1 MKKYL
6 YCAFIALITLACSQN
21 DEPSSDF
28 STLVIP
34 DTFYGQTPVYNTSR
48 ALTEVQPE
56 SWDGSGTVDSR
67 TYAIVD
73 PDNSKEY
80 FQYWTENDPISLF
93 FTTQNLKY
101 QLINHK
107 DGNLDVGL
115 FKLVGS
121 KEEGKSIVPNYY
133 YSVYPYKPDTEID
146 RMGYITYIFPDTQ
159 HYNAQRNGDSYSN
172 RENAMV
178 AIEPKVG
185 TDSLL
190 YFQNFCSYLQ
200 LQLVDT
206 LDTNK
211 KVERIILVANNEAD
225 KLAGMC
231 TVALKENTSQGENP
245 APFKPVVYM
254 KETATNKITLECGGV
269 PLSKDKDN
277 PSKFWFVL
285 PGEFTFTDGFV
296 VTVIFNDKTY
306 YRKATKNTIGIQ
318 RSHIKPMVPINP
330 KPEDPSG
337 PIFYRYQNS
346 ADDSHKFPVKNTF
359 YGEDGLRLE
368 VIDQIFNKQTREWN
382 ILLSG
387 TLKTIGGNSFEQK
400 LCNRDLDYVR
410 VRNGEE
416 SISLDP
422 FAFSNCL
429 ADSVIVHNDIDD
441 IKLHAFDASTIT
453 HLYLHEDVTSF
464 NTDAGSG
471 SMIKEVHVDGN
482 VQKIDYNAFNNCD
495 DLELVN
501 IPNGDPN
508 MNNTIG
514 NEAFNACDNLETV
527 IFPMAKTVEPKA
539 FNACTGLIAVDIP
552 KAEIIGSQAFNACN
566 QLLTVNISEAE
577 TIGSQAFNGCN
588 SLTTVTITKVERIES
603 QAFNECSSLSTI
615 NLSSVKYI
623 ENKAFYNCTSLG
635 SVDISSVIEIGWNAF
650 QGNNLETVSIPATC
664 TKIGEGAF
672 YKCSNLK
679 TAYCHAEMPPFI
691 ETDNN
696 DDSYVFGDVHADF
709 CIYVPYECMEDFYL
723 GSNVFGP
730 DKTNWWTKYKE
741 IMDEMEQQ

>member
-6 YCAFIALITLACSQN
+6 YCAIIALITLACSQN
-21 DEPSSDF
+21 DEPSSDL

-73 PDNSKEY
+73 PKNSKEY

-101 QLINHK
+101 QLISYK
-107 DGNLDVGL
+107 DGDLDVGL
-115 FKLVGS
+115 FKLVGP
-121 KEEGKSIVPNYY
+121 KEVGYDIKTDYY
-133 YSVYPYKPDTEID
+133 YSVYPYKENTAIG
-146 RMGYITYIFPDTQ
+146 RNGLITYTFPETQ
-159 HYNAQRNGDSYSN
+159 HYNAQLNGDSYSN
-172 RENAMV
+172 LENAMV

-200 LQLVDT
+200 LQLVDS
-206 LDTNK
+206 LAQYSNK
-211 KVERIILVANNEAD
+211 QVERIILLANNEAD

-231 TVALKENTSQGENP
+231 TVELEDNTSQGEDH

-254 KETATNKITLECGGV
+254 QDNATNKITLECGGV
-269 PLSKDKDN
+269 SLSQDKTN

-296 VTVIFNDKTY
+296 ITVIFNDRTY
-306 YRKATKNTIGIQ
+306 YRKATKKNIQIQ
-318 RSHIKPMVPINP
+318 RSHIKPMVPIDP

-337 PIFYRYQNS
+337 PIFYRYQDPAN
-346 ADDSHKFPVKNTF
+346 DPLTFPVENTF

-368 VIDQIFNKQTREWN
+368 VIGQIFNEQTREWN

-387 TLKTIGGNSFEQK
+387 TLKAIGGNSFNK
-400 LCNRDLDYVR
+400 GKWNKDLDYVR

-422 FAFSNCL
+422 FAFYDCL

-441 IKLHAFDASTIT
+441 IDYQAFDASTIT
-453 HLYLHEDVTSF
+453 HLYLHEDVTNF
-464 NTDAGSG
+464 NTNAGSG
-471 SMIKEVHVDGN
+471 SMIKEIHVDGN
-482 VQKIDYNAFNNCD
+482 VQTIEYNAFNNCD
-495 DLELVN
+495 HLELVD
-501 IPNGDPN
+501 IPNGDATN
-508 MNNTIG
+508 HANTIG
-514 NEAFNACDNLETV
+514 NLAFNDCDNLRTV
-527 IFPMAKTVEPKA
+527 NYPMVSHVDDGA
-539 FNACTGLIAVDIP
+539 FDG
-552 KAEIIGSQAFNACN
+552 CN
-566 QLLTVNISEAE
+566 QLLTVNIPEAE

-588 SLTTVTITKVERIES
+588 SLTTVTITKVERIELE
-603 QAFNECSSLSTI
+603 AFNECSSLSTI
-615 NLSSVKYI
+615 DLSSVKYI
-623 ENKAFYNCTSLG
+623 ENKAFYNCSSLG

-650 QGNNLETVSIPATC
+650 TGTNLQTISIPATC

-672 YKCSNLK
+672 NKCTNLK
-679 TAYCHAEMPPFI
+679 TAYCYASEMPPFI
-691 ETDNN
+691 ETDNS

-709 CIYVPYECMEDFYL
+709 RIYVPYGCKDYPYMEYTI
-723 GSNVFGP
+723 FGAK
-730 DKTNWWTKYKE
+730 KTNWWTKYKE
-741 IMDEMEQQ
+741 IMYEMEQQ

>member
-1 MKKYL
+1 M
-6 YCAFIALITLACSQN
+6 Q
-21 DEPSSDF
+21 
-28 STLVIP
+28 
-34 DTFYGQTPVYNTSR
+34 
-48 ALTEVQPE
+48 
-56 SWDGSGTVDSR
+56 
-67 TYAIVD
+67 
-73 PDNSKEY
+73 DN
-80 FQYWTENDPISLF
+80 
-93 FTTQNLKY
+93 
-101 QLINHK
+101 
-107 DGNLDVGL
+107 
-115 FKLVGS
+115 
-121 KEEGKSIVPNYY
+121 
-133 YSVYPYKPDTEID
+133 
-146 RMGYITYIFPDTQ
+146 
-159 HYNAQRNGDSYSN
+159 
-172 RENAMV
+172 
-178 AIEPKVG
+178 
-185 TDSLL
+185 
-190 YFQNFCSYLQ
+190 
-200 LQLVDT
+200 
-206 LDTNK
+206 
-211 KVERIILVANNEAD
+211 
-225 KLAGMC
+225 
-231 TVALKENTSQGENP
+231 
-245 APFKPVVYM
+245 
-254 KETATNKITLECGGV
+254 ATNKITLECGGV
-269 PLSKDKDN
+269 PLSQDKNN

-296 VTVIFNDKTY
+296 VTVIFNDSTY
-306 YRKATKNTIGIQ
+306 YRNATKKNIQIQ
-318 RSHIKPMVPINP
+318 RSHIKPMVPIVP

-346 ADDSHKFPVKNTF
+346 ANDPHTFPVENTF

-368 VIDQIFNKQTREWN
+368 VVGQKWDPNTREWN

-387 TLKTIGGNSFEQK
+387 TLKAIGGNSFNK
-400 LCNRDLDYVR
+400 SKSDKDLDYVR

-422 FAFSNCL
+422 YAFYDCL

-539 FNACTGLIAVDIP
+539 FNACIGLIAVDIP

-615 NLSSVKYI
+615 DLSSVKYI

-635 SVDISSVIEIGWNAF
+635 SVDIASVIEIGWNAF
-650 QGNNLETVSIPATC
+650 TGTNLETVSIPATC

-672 YKCSNLK
+672 NKCSNLK
-679 TAYCHAEMPPFI
+679 TAYCYATKPPFI
-691 ETDNN
+691 ETDNK
-696 DDSYVFGDVHADF
+696 DGSYVFGDVHAGF
-709 CIYVPYECMEDFYL
+709 RIYVPYDKKRTYEGD
-723 GSNVFGP
+723 NAFGP
-730 DKTNWWTKYKE
+730 TKTNWWKKDYSS
-741 IMDEMEQQ
+741 IIYEMEQQ

>member
-21 DEPSSDF
+21 DEPSSDI

-80 FQYWTENDPISLF
+80 FQYWTTNDPISLF

-101 QLINHK
+101 QLISHK
-107 DGNLDVGL
+107 DGDLDVGL
-115 FKLVGS
+115 FKLVGP
-121 KEEGKSIVPNYY
+121 KKVGYEIETDYY
-133 YSVYPYKPDTEID
+133 YSVYPYKENTVID
-146 RMGYITYIFPDTQ
+146 EWGYINYIFPDTQ
-159 HYNAQRNGDSYSN
+159 HYNAQLNGDSYSN
-172 RENAMV
+172 LENAMV

-200 LQLVDT
+200 LQLVDMEAQYS
-206 LDTNK
+206 NK
-211 KVERIILVANNEAD
+211 KVDRIILVANNEAD

-231 TVALKENTSQGENP
+231 TVELADNTSEGEKH

-254 KETATNKITLECGGV
+254 KDDATNKITLECGGV
-269 PLSKDKDN
+269 PLSQDKTN

-285 PGEFTFTDGFV
+285 PGEFTFTEGFV
-296 VTVIFNDKTY
+296 VTVIFDDQTY
-306 YRKATKNTIGIQ
+306 YRKATKKNIQIQ
-318 RSHIKPMVPINP
+318 RSHIQPMVPIDP

-337 PIFYRYQNS
+337 PIFYRYQDPNN
-346 ADDSHKFPVKNTF
+346 DRHTFPVENTF

-368 VIDQIFNKQTREWN
+368 VVGQKWNPNTREWN

-387 TLKTIGGNSFEQK
+387 TLKAIGGDSFDK
-400 LCNRDLDYVR
+400 SKSDMDLDYVR

-416 SISLDP
+416 SISLEP
-422 FAFSNCL
+422 NAFHNCL

-453 HLYLHEDVTSF
+453 HLYLHEDVTNF

-482 VQKIDYNAFNNCD
+482 VQTIEYNAFNNCD

-501 IPNGDPN
+501 IPNGDASN
-508 MNNTIG
+508 HANTIG
-514 NEAFNACDNLETV
+514 NLAFNDCDNLRTV
-527 IFPMAKTVEPKA
+527 NYPMVSHVDDGA
-539 FNACTGLIAVDIP
+539 FDG
-552 KAEIIGSQAFNACN
+552 CN
-566 QLLTVNISEAE
+566 QLLTVNILEAE

-588 SLTTVTITKVERIES
+588 SLTTVTISKVERIES
-603 QAFNECSSLSTI
+603 HAFNECSNLSTI
-615 NLSSVKYI
+615 DLSNVKYI
-623 ENKAFYNCTSLG
+623 ETKAFYNCSSLG

-672 YKCSNLK
+672 NLCTNLK
-679 TAYCHAEMPPFI
+679 TAYCYATKPPFI
-691 ETDNN
+691 ETDRSDN
-696 DDSYVFGDVHADF
+696 SRVFADVHADF
-709 CIYVPYECMEDFYL
+709 RIYVPYGKKRTYEGD
-723 GSNVFGP
+723 NAFGP
-730 DKTNWWTKYKE
+730 TKTNWWKKDYSS
-741 IMDEMEQQ
+741 IIYEMEQQ

>member
-21 DEPSSDF
+21 DEPSSDI

-93 FTTQNLKY
+93 FTTKNLKY

-107 DGNLDVGL
+107 DGDLDVGL
-115 FKLVGS
+115 FKLMGPKEVGY
-121 KEEGKSIVPNYY
+121 EIEPEYY
-133 YSVYPYKPDTEID
+133 YSVYPYRENTEMG
-146 RMGYITYIFPDTQ
+146 RNGYITYTFPDTQ

-200 LQLVDT
+200 LQLVDSLGRYT
-206 LDTNK
+206 DK
-211 KVERIILVANNEAD
+211 KVNRIILVANNEAD
-225 KLAGMC
+225 KLTGTF
-231 TVALKENTSQGENP
+231 TVGLENNSGQGEDH
-245 APFKPVVYM
+245 APFKPVVYKTEM
-254 KETATNKITLECGGV
+254 GTNKITLECGGV
-269 PLSKDKDN
+269 PLSQDTIN

-285 PGEFTFTDGFV
+285 PGEFTFTNGFV
-296 VTVIFNDKTY
+296 VTVIFDDNTY
-306 YRKATKNTIGIQ
+306 YRKATKKNIPIE
-318 RSHIKPMVPINP
+318 RSHIKPMVPIDPEP
-330 KPEDPSG
+330 KDPSG
-337 PIFYRYQNS
+337 PIFYRYKHPAN
-346 ADDSHKFPVKNTF
+346 DSYTFPVENTF

-368 VIDQIFNKQTREWN
+368 VVGQKWNPNTREWN

-387 TLKTIGGNSFEQK
+387 TLKAIGGNSFNK
-400 LCNRDLDYVR
+400 SKSDKDLDYVR

-422 FAFSNCL
+422 YAFYDCL

-453 HLYLHEDVTSF
+453 HLYLHEDVTKF

-482 VQKIDYNAFNNCD
+482 VQTIDYNAFNNCD

-501 IPNGDPN
+501 IPNGDATN
-508 MNNTIG
+508 HANTIG
-514 NEAFNACDNLETV
+514 NLAFNDCDNLRTV
-527 IFPMAKTVEPKA
+527 NYSMVSHVDDGA
-539 FNACTGLIAVDIP
+539 FDG
-552 KAEIIGSQAFNACN
+552 CN
-566 QLLTVNISEAE
+566 HLLTVNIPEAE

-588 SLTTVTITKVERIES
+588 SLTTVTISKVERIES

-615 NLSSVKYI
+615 DLSSVKYI

-635 SVDISSVIEIGWNAF
+635 SVDIASVIEIGWNAF
-650 QGNNLETVSIPATC
+650 TGTNLETVSIPATC
-664 TKIGEGAF
+664 TKIGEAAF
-672 YKCSNLK
+672 NKCTNLK
-679 TAYCHAEMPPFI
+679 TAYCYAKNPPFI
-691 ETDNN
+691 ETDNS

-709 CIYVPYECMEDFYL
+709 RIYVPYGRKTYPYL
-723 GSNVFGP
+723 ENTFFGP
-730 DKTNWWTKYKE
+730 TKTNWWKKYAS
-741 IMDEMEQQ
+741 IMDEMAQQ

>member
-21 DEPSSDF
+21 DEPSSDI

-101 QLINHK
+101 QLISHK
-107 DGNLDVGL
+107 DGDLDVGL
-115 FKLVGS
+115 FKLVGP
-121 KEEGKSIVPNYY
+121 KEVGKSILTNYY
-133 YSVYPYKPDTEID
+133 YSVYPYKENTEMD
-146 RMGYITYIFPDTQ
+146 RMGYITYTFPDTQ
-159 HYNAQRNGDSYSN
+159 HYNTQLNGDSYSN
-172 RENAMV
+172 LENAMV

-200 LQLVDT
+200 LQLVDS
-206 LDTNK
+206 LAQYTNK
-211 KVERIILVANNEAD
+211 KVDRIILLANNEKD
-225 KLAGMC
+225 KLAGTC
-231 TVALKENTSQGENP
+231 TVALEDNSGQGEDH
-245 APFKPVVYM
+245 APFKPRVYM

-269 PLSKDKDN
+269 PLSQDKDN

-296 VTVIFNDKTY
+296 VTVVFNDQTF
-306 YRKATKNTIGIQ
+306 YRKATKKKIKIQ
-318 RSHIKPMVPINP
+318 RSHIKPMVPFDP
-330 KPEDPSG
+330 KPENPSG
-337 PIFYRYQNS
+337 PIFYRYQDPAN
-346 ADDSHKFPVKNTF
+346 DPLTFPVENTF

-368 VIDQIFNKQTREWN
+368 VIGQKWDPETREWN

-387 TLKTIGGNSFEQK
+387 TLKAIGGNSFNK
-400 LCNRDLDYVR
+400 SKSNKDLDYVR

-422 FAFSNCL
+422 FAFYDCL

-441 IKLHAFDASTIT
+441 INYQAFDASTIT
-453 HLYLHEDVTSF
+453 HLYLHEDVTNF
-464 NTDAGSG
+464 KTNAGSG
-471 SMIKEVHVDGN
+471 SMIKEIHVDGN
-482 VQKIDYNAFNNCD
+482 VQTIDYNAFNNCD

-501 IPNGDPN
+501 IPNGDATN
-508 MNNTIG
+508 HANTIG
-514 NEAFNACDNLETV
+514 NLAFNDCDNLRTV
-527 IFPMAKTVEPKA
+527 NYPMVSHVDDGA
-539 FNACTGLIAVDIP
+539 FDG
-552 KAEIIGSQAFNACN
+552 CN
-566 QLLTVNISEAE
+566 QLLTVNIPEAE

-588 SLTTVTITKVERIES
+588 SLTTVTITKVERIELE
-603 QAFNECSSLSTI
+603 AFNECSSLSTI
-615 NLSSVKYI
+615 DLSSVKYI

-635 SVDISSVIEIGWNAF
+635 SVDIASVIEIGWNAF
-650 QGNNLETVSIPATC
+650 TGTNLQTVSIPATC

-672 YKCSNLK
+672 NKCTNLK
-679 TAYCHAEMPPFI
+679 TAYCYAEMPPFI
-691 ETDNN
+691 ETDNS

-709 CIYVPYECMEDFYL
+709 CIYVPYECKEDLYL
-723 GSNVFGP
+723 GNNVFGP
-730 DKTNWWTKYKE
+730 DKTNWWKKYAS
-741 IMDEMEQQ
+741 IMYEMEQQ

>member
-21 DEPSSDF
+21 DEPSSDI

-101 QLINHK
+101 QLISHK
-107 DGNLDVGL
+107 DGDLDVGL
-115 FKLVGS
+115 FKLVGP
-121 KEEGKSIVPNYY
+121 KEVGKSILTNYY
-133 YSVYPYKPDTEID
+133 YSVYPYKENTEMD
-146 RMGYITYIFPDTQ
+146 RMGYITYTFPDTQ
-159 HYNAQRNGDSYSN
+159 HYNTQLNGDSYSN
-172 RENAMV
+172 LENAMV

-200 LQLVDT
+200 LQLVDS
-206 LDTNK
+206 LAQYTNK
-211 KVERIILVANNEAD
+211 KVDRIILLANNEKD
-225 KLAGMC
+225 KLAGTC
-231 TVALKENTSQGENP
+231 TVALEDNSGQGEDH
-245 APFKPVVYM
+245 APFKPRVYM

-269 PLSKDKDN
+269 PLSQDKDN

-296 VTVIFNDKTY
+296 VTVVFNDQTF
-306 YRKATKNTIGIQ
+306 YRKATKKKIKIQ
-318 RSHIKPMVPINP
+318 RSHIKPMVPFDP
-330 KPEDPSG
+330 KPENPSG
-337 PIFYRYQNS
+337 PIFYRYQDPAN
-346 ADDSHKFPVKNTF
+346 DPLTFPVENTF

-368 VIDQIFNKQTREWN
+368 VIGQKWDPETREWN

-387 TLKTIGGNSFEQK
+387 TLKAIGGNSFNK
-400 LCNRDLDYVR
+400 SKSNKDLDYVR

-422 FAFSNCL
+422 FAFYDCL

-441 IKLHAFDASTIT
+441 INYQAFDASTIT
-453 HLYLHEDVTSF
+453 HLYLHEDVTNF
-464 NTDAGSG
+464 KTNAGSG
-471 SMIKEVHVDGN
+471 SMIKEIHVDGN
-482 VQKIDYNAFNNCD
+482 VQTIDYNAFNNCD

-501 IPNGDPN
+501 IPNGDATN
-508 MNNTIG
+508 HANTIG
-514 NEAFNACDNLETV
+514 NLAFNDCDNLRTV
-527 IFPMAKTVEPKA
+527 NYPMVSHVDDGA
-539 FNACTGLIAVDIP
+539 FDG
-552 KAEIIGSQAFNACN
+552 CN
-566 QLLTVNISEAE
+566 QLLTVNIPEAE

-588 SLTTVTITKVERIES
+588 SHTTVTITKVERIELE
-603 QAFNECSSLSTI
+603 AFNECSSLSTI
-615 NLSSVKYI
+615 DLSSVKYI

-635 SVDISSVIEIGWNAF
+635 SVDIASVIEIGWNAF
-650 QGNNLETVSIPATC
+650 TGTNLQTVSIPATC

-672 YKCSNLK
+672 NKCTNLK
-679 TAYCHAEMPPFI
+679 TAYCYAEMPPFI
-691 ETDNN
+691 ETDNS

-709 CIYVPYECMEDFYL
+709 CIYVPYECKEDLYL
-723 GSNVFGP
+723 GNNVFGP
-730 DKTNWWTKYKE
+730 DKTNWWKKYAS
-741 IMDEMEQQ
+741 IMYEMEQQ